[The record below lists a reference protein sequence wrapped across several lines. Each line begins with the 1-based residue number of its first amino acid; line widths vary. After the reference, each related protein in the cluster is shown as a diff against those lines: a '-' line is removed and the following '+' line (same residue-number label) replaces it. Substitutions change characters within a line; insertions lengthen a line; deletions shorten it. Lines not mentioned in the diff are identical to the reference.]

1 MVLDLGCHVSAG
13 SQEPVWLPL
22 RFRDLDSFGH
32 VYHAEYLTLLDDARS
47 RFFRDAIALTDP
59 TSYVLVHAE
68 IDWESSL
75 TRDDDAVRADFV
87 LERIGTTS
95 LTLGEVMHAPD
106 GRVVCRTRTVVVLRD
121 AATGRSRPLTDEER
135 SRAEALL
142 R

>member
-1 MVLDLGCHVSAG
+1 MQVA
-13 SQEPVWLPL
+13 
-22 RFRDLDSFGH
+22 
-32 VYHAEYLTLLDDARS
+32 
-47 RFFRDAIALTDP
+47 DP
-59 TSYVLVHAE
+59 SSYVLVHAE

-75 TRDDDAVRADFV
+75 TRDDVAVRAEFV

-121 AATGRSRPLTDEER
+121 AATGRSRPLTDDER

-142 R
+142 H